1 MIDDDNDITKYK
13 TDIPILCV
21 SNLLWVL
28 ASWVLIKQKAVKQH
42 KVIFVALDFLMIGFK
57 RSNLMD
63 WSKEQ
68 NESTS
73 EPCPQKQ
80 WKKTN
85 QCLYFHKNHSDWL

>member
-28 ASWVLIKQKAVKQH
+28 TSSWVLIKQKAVKQH
-42 KVIFVALDFLMIGFK
+42 NVIFVALDFLMIGFQ
-57 RSNLMD
+57 RSNLME

-68 NESTS
+68 KWKHIWTLSTKAMEENKS
-73 EPCPQKQ
+73 MS
-80 WKKTN
+80 
-85 QCLYFHKNHSDWL
+85 LLS